1 MWLVQNM
8 EKKHN
13 LINIVK
19 KIQKDSFTTITPT
32 ITIRHTNKTVASEES
47 C

>member
-1 MWLVQNM
+1 MRLEQNM

-13 LINIVK
+13 L
-19 KIQKDSFTTITPT
+19 QKDNFTTITPT